1 LSGIY
6 LESELEIGGRM
17 LRLLK
22 EIEEHSRNLPDD
34 IQQEVLDFIK
44 FKEQKIQKNKEV
56 EIEISLLSQKSLSQW
71 ESEEEDEAWKS
82 YQ

>member
-1 LSGIY
+1 
-6 LESELEIGGRM
+6 M

-44 FKEQKIQKNKEV
+44 FKEQKLQKNKEI
-56 EIEISLLSQKSLSQW
+56 EIEVSLLSQKSLFQW
-71 ESEEEDEAWKS
+71 ENKEEDEAWKS

>member
-1 LSGIY
+1 
-6 LESELEIGGRM
+6 M

-22 EIEEHSRNLPDD
+22 EIEEHSRNLPDN

-44 FKEQKIQKNKEV
+44 FKEQKLQKNKER
-56 EIEISLLSQKSLSQW
+56 EIEVSLLSQKSLSEW
-71 ESEEEDEAWKS
+71 ESKEEDEAWKS

>member
-1 LSGIY
+1 
-6 LESELEIGGRM
+6 M

-44 FKEQKIQKNKEV
+44 FKEQTMQKNKEV

>member
-1 LSGIY
+1 
-6 LESELEIGGRM
+6 M

-44 FKEQKIQKNKEV
+44 FKEQKLQKNKEV

-71 ESEEEDEAWKS
+71 ESKEEDEAWKS

>member
-1 LSGIY
+1 
-6 LESELEIGGRM
+6 M

-44 FKEQKIQKNKEV
+44 FKEQKMQENKEV